1 MADDF
6 EPVADHRVKRL
17 GRVHEFVGRIGAEGV
32 IRHFWFQPGRRITP
46 SANPPTVAARCVA
59 SRANQIRLRSLR
71 QINPTG
77 KSLLIFRNQVKPGNQ
92 KYSASPAGQI
102 SGMNMPVSPDE
113 RGVAHVTNARWD
125 AVDA

>member
-1 MADDF
+1 MHPDDQ
-6 EPVADHRVKRL
+6 AHIANRQLRRRARKRNL
-17 GRVHEFVGRIGAEGV
+17 AGRV
-32 IRHFWFQPGRRITP
+32 
-46 SANPPTVAARCVA
+46 
-59 SRANQIRLRSLR
+59 R